1 MKHAL
6 IVDDDPF
13 FRDILTRLLTGRYEI
28 AAEANAESGLRRCAE
43 RTPDLL
49 MLDLCLPGLSATDLL
64 ARLATDPAAAEVP
77 VVAFSAGRVE
87 APLRRS
93 LEKSGVRRVLD
104 KLSPPAEFLAAAVGE
119 APPDGR

>member
-6 IVDDDPF
+6 IVDDDPY
-13 FRDILTRLLTGRYEI
+13 FRDILTRLLTGRYEV
-28 AAEANAESGLRRCAE
+28 AAEADAEAGLRSCTARP
-43 RTPDLL
+43 PDLL

-64 ARLATDPAAAEVP
+64 SRMAGDPATADVP

-87 APLRRS
+87 GPLRRS
-93 LEKSGVRRVLD
+93 LERSGVRRVLD
-104 KLSPPAEFLAAAVGE
+104 KLSPPREFLAAAVGA

>member
-13 FRDILTRLLTGRYEI
+13 FRDILTRLLTGRYEV
-28 AAEANAESGLRRCAE
+28 AAEADAEAGLRSCAE
-43 RTPDLL
+43 QTPDLL
-49 MLDLCLPGLSATDLL
+49 MLDLCLPGLSATALL
-64 ARLATDPAAAEVP
+64 ARLAGDPATARVP
-77 VVAFSAGRVE
+77 VVVFSAGRLE
-87 APLRRS
+87 SPLRRS
-93 LEKSGVRRVLD
+93 LEERGVRRILD